1 MAVTL
6 CPVAVVAGCRKCPIF
21 NICPLKSVI
30 GDQPGAEARSE
41 AEKPA
46 SKARSRKSKAK

>member
-21 NICPLKSVI
+21 TICPLKSVI
-30 GDQPGAEARSE
+30 GDQPAADAKTEA
-41 AEKPA
+41 AKPA
-46 SKARSRKSKAK
+46 ATPRSRKSKAK